1 MRIDKQKLVYTLI
14 FILLLSAGMVY
25 KFLIKNNR
33 SGIVLETEETLSSI
47 SSMTEISAASKQI
60 KIYICGEVVNPGI
73 YEVEQ
78 GTILNDVVLLAGGF
92 TEDAALD
99 HLDLVY
105 VFNDNMSVYIPSEET
120 LSEGDSVILRNV
132 SASGGTEEQTLVNIN
147 TATKEELITLPG
159 VGESTARAIIDYRN
173 ENGAFESIDD
183 IKKVAGIKDGMFSK
197 IKDQI
202 KVR

>member
-25 KFLIKNNR
+25 KFLVKNNR

-47 SSMTEISAASKQI
+47 SSMTEISAASRQI

-159 VGESTARAIIDYRN
+159 VGESTARAIIDYRQDHL
-173 ENGAFESIDD
+173 FERPEDLMNVS
-183 IKKVAGIKDGMFSK
+183 GIGEAKYARLRDH
-197 IKDQI
+197 IR
-202 KVR
+202 V

>member
-47 SSMTEISAASKQI
+47 SSMTEISAASRQI

-159 VGESTARAIIDYRN
+159 VGESTARAIIDYRQDHL
-173 ENGAFESIDD
+173 FERPEDLMNVS
-183 IKKVAGIKDGMFSK
+183 GIGEAKYARLRDH
-197 IKDQI
+197 IR
-202 KVR
+202 V

>member
-33 SGIVLETEETLSSI
+33 SGIVLETEEILSSI
-47 SSMTEISAASKQI
+47 SSMTEISAASRQI

-159 VGESTARAIIDYRN
+159 VGESTARAIIDYRQDHL
-173 ENGAFESIDD
+173 FERPEDLMNVS
-183 IKKVAGIKDGMFSK
+183 GIGEAKYARLRDH
-197 IKDQI
+197 IR
-202 KVR
+202 V

>member
-33 SGIVLETEETLSSI
+33 SGIVLETEEILSSI
-47 SSMTEISAASKQI
+47 SSMTEISAASRQI

-73 YEVEQ
+73 YEVDQ

-159 VGESTARAIIDYRN
+159 VGESTARAIIDYRQDHL
-173 ENGAFESIDD
+173 FERPEDLMNVS
-183 IKKVAGIKDGMFSK
+183 GIGEAKYARLRDH
-197 IKDQI
+197 IR
-202 KVR
+202 V